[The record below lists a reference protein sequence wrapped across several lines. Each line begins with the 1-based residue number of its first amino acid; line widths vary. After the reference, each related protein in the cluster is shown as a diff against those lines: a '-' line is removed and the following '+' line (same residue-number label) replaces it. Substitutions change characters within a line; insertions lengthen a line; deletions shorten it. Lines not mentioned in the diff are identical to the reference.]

1 MTKKFLKD
9 LEEKTQ
15 KFIEKIESNQIIFK
29 TKKERQDALLYQQG
43 FLEALQQVLSFC
55 E

>member
-15 KFIEKIESNQIIFK
+15 KFIEKIEGNQITFK
-29 TKKERQDALLYQQG
+29 TKKEKQLTLLYQRG
-43 FLEALQQVLSFC
+43 FLEALQTALSFC